1 MENPPSTSSSSKSSS
16 GSQPLHKHEPQH
28 KNHNHFRRVSNH
40 NHQDTMPRRWDNDDD
55 ERLPEGMVRIGYDAD
70 TQIYTFRDA
79 DGSLWEGEPGCRYG
93 KLHRVSA
100 PTPTRTSANLPS
112 TASSP
117 VEKAEDRSRR
127 QSQKLDANDLL
138 VRDDKRFSKS
148 LKKKEGDPRPPAS
161 PATAASPSNINS
173 TAIGPGPSAG
183 AGREGGTLDGD
194 PAPPSNTGEAE
205 QPDSGRLSP
214 TTKRRLTESFLAG
227 HSPDSFASQVAALSR
242 SNTIA
247 TPAQR
252 KAAQTFDEILAA
264 MQR

>member
-1 MENPPSTSSSSKSSS
+1 
-16 GSQPLHKHEPQH
+16 
-28 KNHNHFRRVSNH
+28 
-40 NHQDTMPRRWDNDDD
+40 MPRRWDNDDD

-100 PTPTRTSANLPS
+100 PTPTRTTANLPS

-138 VRDDKRFSKS
+138 VRDDDERSSKNY
-148 LKKKEGDPRPPAS
+148 KKKRASMPPAP
-161 PATAASPSNINS
+161 PATAASPSNLNHP
-173 TAIGPGPSAG
+173 AGQPGPSAG
-183 AGREGGTLDGD
+183 AGKGGGTPDGATTP
-194 PAPPSNTGEAE
+194 PANTGEAE

-227 HSPDSFASQVAALSR
+227 HSPDSFASRVAALSR
-242 SNTIA
+242 SNTIT